1 MKKIS
6 LIIVLLFAL
15 TYSFGQEKQ
24 YEVKKVLSP
33 QYGKV
38 PAGKTKITISDK
50 VIVIDAGKKAVEYEI
65 LSIEENDFTK
75 TYLSKMGTQ
84 NDIRFTYYK
93 NDNYLKFENRDN
105 FSGKVGELL
114 YYFN

>member
-1 MKKIS
+1 MKKLLVLFVSVLS
-6 LIIVLLFAL
+6 L
-15 TYSFGQEKQ
+15 SFSYGQEKQ
-24 YEVKKVLSP
+24 YEVKKILSP

-50 VIVIDAGKKAVEYEI
+50 VIVIDANKKVVEYEI
-65 LSIEENDFTK
+65 ISIEETDFTK
-75 TYLSKMGTQ
+75 TYFSKMGTQ

-93 NDNYLKFENRDN
+93 NENYLKFENKDN
-105 FSGKVGELL
+105 FSGKVGELQ